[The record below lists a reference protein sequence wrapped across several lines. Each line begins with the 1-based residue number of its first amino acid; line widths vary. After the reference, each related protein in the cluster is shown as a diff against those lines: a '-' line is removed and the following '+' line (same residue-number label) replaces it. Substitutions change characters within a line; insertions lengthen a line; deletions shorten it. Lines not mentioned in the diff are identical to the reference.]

1 MFINSSYS
9 LKEDDF
15 LKREQITEYGDI
27 FNYDF
32 DFKSYINRRGLKNIN
47 RSTKLALI
55 SVSELLNNS
64 DYCIGERTGVFVG
77 TTTSYLND
85 NYLFLKDAD
94 QYGPEY
100 VSPLKFPNTV
110 LNCTS
115 GWLSIV
121 FGILGVN
128 NTIYNGVTAY
138 TDSLKLAYE
147 YLKRD
152 LIETAIVTGTED
164 INELTLKQIALTKKN
179 KYLETSGS
187 LFISKEKKG
196 ACSKEIISIISW
208 SNPYDSI
215 IDDIE
220 KLSKCIKSFNPEMFI
235 YTGEVYE
242 RKLSKELNGHK
253 TSFILDKYPFAFC
266 VNGYLKVEEALRKKE
281 MIAIFDYNPEGTR
294 NLIILK

>member
-9 LKEDDF
+9 LKEDNF
-15 LKREQITEYGDI
+15 FKREQKTAYGDI
-27 FNYDF
+27 YKFDF

-47 RSTKLALI
+47 HSTKLALL
-55 SVSELLNNS
+55 SVNKLLNDS
-64 DYCIGERTGVFVG
+64 DLGIDERTGVFVG
-77 TTTSYLND
+77 TTTSYLTD

-164 INELTLKQIALTKKN
+164 INELTLKQIALAKK
-179 KYLETSGS
+179 
-187 LFISKEKKG
+187 
-196 ACSKEIISIISW
+196 
-208 SNPYDSI
+208 
-215 IDDIE
+215 
-220 KLSKCIKSFNPEMFI
+220 
-235 YTGEVYE
+235 
-242 RKLSKELNGHK
+242 
-253 TSFILDKYPFAFC
+253 
-266 VNGYLKVEEALRKKE
+266 
-281 MIAIFDYNPEGTR
+281 
-294 NLIILK
+294 